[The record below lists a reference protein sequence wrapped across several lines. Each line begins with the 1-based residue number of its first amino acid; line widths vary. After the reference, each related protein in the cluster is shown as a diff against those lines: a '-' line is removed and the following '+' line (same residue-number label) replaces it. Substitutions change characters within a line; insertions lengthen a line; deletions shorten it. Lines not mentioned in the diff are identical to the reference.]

1 MQGGEAERER
11 AGAVVAAGAGDL
23 LLPEIEEAAGER
35 GRVVVI
41 APALGLAHGTSIAE
55 AAPVVDLPAPA
66 HHAPAMTIEQKIEAA
81 GLTLPRLEDSYGTNP
96 AAAKY
101 VSHHAVGRVLYLSG
115 CTPIKDGKPYL
126 PGILGEDLTIEE
138 GYEAARHC
146 MLCYLGLIKYA
157 LGDLDRMH
165 RMLHLHGYVNSGPD
179 FVDQP
184 RVINGAVDLLVELY
198 GRRMMPT
205 RAAIG
210 CRGLAVNHS
219 VELIATVEFD
229 GGSIAPPLARDGTV
243 LD

>member
-1 MQGGEAERER
+1 
-11 AGAVVAAGAGDL
+11 
-23 LLPEIEEAAGER
+23 
-35 GRVVVI
+35 
-41 APALGLAHGTSIAE
+41 
-55 AAPVVDLPAPA
+55 
-66 HHAPAMTIEQKIEAA
+66 MTIEQKIEAA
-81 GLTLPRLEDSYGTNP
+81 GLTLPRLEDSYSNNP
-96 AAAKY
+96 SGAKY

-115 CTPIKDGKPYL
+115 CTPAKDGKPYMT
-126 PGILGEDLTIEE
+126 GILGVDRTIEE
-138 GYEAARHC
+138 GYEAARQC

-165 RMLHLHGYVNSGPD
+165 RMLHLVGYVNSGPD

-198 GRRMMPT
+198 GPRLMPT

-229 GGSIAPPLARDGTV
+229 GGSVAPALARDGTV